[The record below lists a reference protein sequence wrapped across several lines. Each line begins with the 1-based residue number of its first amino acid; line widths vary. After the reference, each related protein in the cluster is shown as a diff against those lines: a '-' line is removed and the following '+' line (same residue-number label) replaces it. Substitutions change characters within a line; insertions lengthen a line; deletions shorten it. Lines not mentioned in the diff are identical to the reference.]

1 MHSQVN
7 TFMDEHNLRYAHV
20 FFVNEHFAL
29 CTQEGLSQSERRVA
43 TSEAN
48 DVTNITANHSRHF
61 LATFWRRCA
70 SFVCAL
76 WGSSGVSRGPSSAE
90 SWHAALRQT
99 TALSSA
105 AVLFFFFRD
114 AIPQAHWAAITISF
128 ILTDFSKGLGASVL
142 IGEVRLL
149 GTTLG
154 SMFGLFTIYVV
165 VFEGVL
171 AAFTVSLLIG
181 LWSFAAALFRGH
193 PTKGY
198 GAVVS
203 AFTAAIIAHGIYTL
217 DAESSLTDDTL
228 VLARIQMNFVGIFIF
243 ILTESCLWPISARS
257 LITAAESRAIVAV
270 AHATSAALV
279 LPNDDN
285 ESTVKNAHQEDG
297 LTALS
302 TAKGLIDSADVEPT
316 LWRSRFPTR
325 SHVLTIERL
334 QVCLD
339 VTSVLGNAFRRAT
352 AKPSAGNV
360 GTPETVTHAMKGFGD
375 ATLRAVDESMAAR
388 VMPSRN
394 TPSTSSRLETFKVAA
409 TIAAP
414 LIALRSLTKES
425 LLQQRN
431 HLLLTLY
438 NRTVPLSQDS
448 AIGWMT
454 VTFLC
459 AELSLSLADV
469 GKAWSDA
476 KAFKVPLC

>member
-1 MHSQVN
+1 
-7 TFMDEHNLRYAHV
+7 MDEHNFRYTHV
-20 FFVNEHFAL
+20 FFINEHFASCL
-29 CTQEGLSQSERRVA
+29 QEELLQSESRGCS
-43 TSEAN
+43 SEAIGAAGRALN
-48 DVTNITANHSRHF
+48 NSSIG
-61 LATFWRRCA
+61 FWRTFA
-70 SFVCAL
+70 SYLCAL
-76 WGSSGVSRGPSSAE
+76 WDSSGMKYSPTSAD

-99 TALSSA
+99 AAISSA

-114 AIPQAHWAAITISF
+114 SIPQAHWAAITISF

-165 VFEGVL
+165 VFEGAL
-171 AAFTVSLLIG
+171 AALTVSLLIG
-181 LWSFAAALFRGH
+181 VWSFVAALFRGH

-217 DAESSLTDDTL
+217 DAESRLTDDTL

-243 ILTESCLWPISARS
+243 ILAESCLWPISART
-257 LITAAESRAIVAV
+257 LINAAESTIILAV
-270 AHATSAALV
+270 AHATSAALAFES
-279 LPNDDN
+279 DDEHASKAN
-285 ESTVKNAHQEDG
+285 NSHQDG
-297 LTALS
+297 LTSLS

-325 SHVLTIERL
+325 SHILTLERL
-334 QVCLD
+334 EVCLD
-339 VTSVLGNAFRRAT
+339 VTSVLGNAFKRAT
-352 AKPSAGNV
+352 AKPSANNV
-360 GTPETVTHAMKGFGD
+360 GTPETVAQAMKGFGD
-375 ATLRAVDESMAAR
+375 ATLLAVNEAMAAR
-388 VMPSRN
+388 VMPPEHTS
-394 TPSTSSRLETFKVAA
+394 STSSRLETFRVAA
-409 TIAAP
+409 AVASP
-414 LIALRSLTKES
+414 LIALRSITKES

-438 NRTVPLSQDS
+438 NRTIPLSQDS
-448 AIGWMT
+448 AMGWMT

-459 AELSLSLADV
+459 AELSLSLAEV

-476 KAFKVPLC
+476 KAFEVPLC